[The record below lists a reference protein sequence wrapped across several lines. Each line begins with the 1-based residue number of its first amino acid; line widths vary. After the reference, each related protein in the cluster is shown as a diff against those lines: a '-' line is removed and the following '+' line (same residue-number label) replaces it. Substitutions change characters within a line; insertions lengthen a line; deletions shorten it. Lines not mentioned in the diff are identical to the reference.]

1 MTKDGIPTA
10 LKMASIGGELAFSV
24 IAGALIGYF
33 IGKSL
38 GDKWFAICLAFGV
51 FLGFAGGIYRIYQI
65 MNKVKNMET

>member
-1 MTKDGIPTA
+1 MAKDEIPIA
-10 LKMASIGGELAFSV
+10 LKMVSIGGELAFSV

-51 FLGFAGGIYRIYQI
+51 FLGFAGGVYRTYQI
-65 MNKVKNMET
+65 CRQI